1 MGFSIGNAALR
12 LVTGAYI
19 LNSGVGKLG
28 MDHEHS
34 SGLQDMA
41 SQVIPQVAQI
51 DSDQFGKYLGYGEI
65 VLGSALLAPFIPS
78 RLAGLGLGVFSAG
91 LIFTYLKTPG
101 MTRSDG
107 IRPSADGTAMAKD
120 FWLAGVSAAL
130 IFHRKRKGP
139 KPLG

>member
-28 MDHEHS
+28 LDHDHS
-34 SGLQDMA
+34 SGLQDVA

-51 DSDQFGKYLGYGEI
+51 DSDKFGSYLGIGEI
-65 VLGSALLAPFIPS
+65 ALGSALLAPFIPS
-78 RLAGLGLGVFSAG
+78 RLAGLGLGAFSAG

-101 MTRSDG
+101 MTLSDG
-107 IRPSADGTAMAKD
+107 IRPSPDGGAMAKD
-120 FWLAGVSAAL
+120 FWLAGIAAAL
-130 IFHRKRKGP
+130 VFHRKAK
-139 KPLG
+139 

>member
-28 MDHEHS
+28 MAPEHS

-65 VLGSALLAPFIPS
+65 ALGSALLVPIVPT
-78 RLAGLGLGVFSAG
+78 RLAGLGLGAFSAG
-91 LIFTYLKTPG
+91 LIFTYLRTPG
-101 MTRSDG
+101 MTLSDG
-107 IRPSADGTAMAKD
+107 FRPSEGGVAMAKD
-120 FWLAGVSAAL
+120 IWLAGIAVAL
-130 IFHRKRKGP
+130 VFHRKK
-139 KPLG
+139 KAK

>member
-28 MDHEHS
+28 MDHDHS
-34 SGLQDMA
+34 SGLQDVA

-51 DSDQFGKYLGYGEI
+51 DSDKFGSYLGIGEI
-65 VLGSALLAPFIPS
+65 ALGSALLAPFIPS
-78 RLAGLGLGVFSAG
+78 RLAGLGLGAFSAG

-101 MTRSDG
+101 MTLSDG
-107 IRPSADGTAMAKD
+107 IRPSPDGGAMAKD
-120 FWLAGVSAAL
+120 FWLAGIAAAL
-130 IFHRKRKGP
+130 VFHRKAK
-139 KPLG
+139 